1 VKHPY
6 VVTWLAEG
14 CVVQPLPT
22 PRGKRNALLLN
33 RGVVT
38 AILRLSEDD
47 YLELVAAGQVSSN
60 AKEPGHGR
68 SADRARHNG
77 RGAGSGTAS

>member
-47 YLELVAAGQVSSN
+47 YLELVAAGQVS
-60 AKEPGHGR
+60 ATTKELGHER
-68 SADRARHNG
+68 SADGSRHNG
-77 RGAGSGTAS
+77 RGARDGTAS